1 MVFLSPVRPALS
13 SRFPDHAARGSRRR
27 AMLPA
32 GFAMGVVLSA
42 ALLPTAPPPTRAG
55 SPCMM
60 AKKPFKGGRL
70 DDFLAAGEAEA
81 RFGPGR
87 YAAVA
92 EDAWRIEAKR
102 EKSKADIERSLELY
116 NLQKTQ
122 WLSDHVFI
130 SLLGVA
136 FVWSISSLLA
146 TQSFA
151 FGAFFGGF
159 YVFLKQR
166 EVDAWNPKTVEEAR
180 RAPPALVMPAIMML
194 AVAKNP
200 DNLMIIPTLAGF
212 FMQKISAVGQL
223 VYDFDAALE
232 KKSQ

>member
-1 MVFLSPVRPALS
+1 
-13 SRFPDHAARGSRRR
+13 
-27 AMLPA
+27 
-32 GFAMGVVLSA
+32 
-42 ALLPTAPPPTRAG
+42 
-55 SPCMM
+55 MM

-102 EKSKADIERSLELY
+102 EKSNEEKVRSLELY
-116 NLQKTQ
+116 GLQKAQ
-122 WLSDHVFI
+122 WLSDHVLV

-136 FVWSISSLLA
+136 VAWSVG
-146 TQSFA
+146 TPMTTTSFA

-166 EVDAWNPKTVEEAR
+166 EVDSWAPTTVEEAR
-180 RAPPALVMPAIMML
+180 QSPPALLMPAVMML

-200 DNLMIIPTLAGF
+200 DNISLIPTLLGF
-212 FMQKISAVGQL
+212 FMQKVSAVGQL
-223 VYDFDAALE
+223 VYNFEAEMDKRAN
-232 KKSQ
+232 SR